1 MYYKLIK
8 FKLQLLITSLV
19 SQIKKFFE
27 IMFAV
32 HNFIYKLFI
41 SFLYIE
47 KSFFFSFN
55 SFKTPLKIE
64 QKNAYQINGKRSNGE
79 TFLKVNDF

>member
-1 MYYKLIK
+1 MYYNLIN
-8 FKLQLLITSLV
+8 FKLQLLITSLSYLNTKILWNNV
-19 SQIKKFFE
+19 CFY
-27 IMFAV
+27 
-32 HNFIYKLFI
+32 NFIYKLFI